1 VLPNGNRLYYKD
13 LHQEVEPDTELRRGG
28 IKWVFKRADMP
39 IHVYG
44 AKLVENVVQALA
56 FVHIMEAAKRVHQIT
71 QRLLFPA
78 HQVHDELVYV
88 VDEHLAEDVAELV
101 TIEMSRPPEW
111 MRDAPLAAEAHIGSS
126 YGDLK

>member
-1 VLPNGNRLYYKD
+1 
-13 LHQEVEPDTELRRGG
+13 
-28 IKWVFKRADMP
+28 VFKRADQP

-44 AKLVENVVQALA
+44 AKLVENVIQALA
-56 FVHIMEAAKRVHQIT
+56 FVHIMEVAKRVYEIT

-101 TIEMSRPPEW
+101 RTEMSKPPEW
-111 MRDAPLAAEAHIGSS
+111 MPKAPLAAAAKIGPS
-126 YGDLK
+126 YGELVEI